1 MKRLVA
7 GAAAL
12 AAAGLGVARW
22 AATRGRVPSAAKDPL
37 ESSRWMGITIN
48 RPPDEVAPGGHL
60 PEPLGRMDAE
70 VRMNRAPGDRG
81 TELYARPRAQRVG
94 ADAVLARL
102 RGGEDPRTEIRTAL
116 RETKSLLETGDVLR
130 SDEEMET
137 TRPTLPGKVLDMALG
152 RAAEGGRL

>member
-12 AAAGLGVARW
+12 AAAGLGAARW
-22 AATRGRVPSAAKDPL
+22 AASRRRVPTGAKDPL
-37 ESSRWMGITIN
+37 ESSRWLGVTVN
-48 RPPDEVAPGGHL
+48 RPPDEVAPGGNL
-60 PEPLGRMDAE
+60 PDPLARVDAE

-81 TELYARPRAQRVG
+81 TEIYARPREHRAG
-94 ADAVLARL
+94 ADGVLARL
-102 RGGEDPRTEIRTAL
+102 RGDDPRTAIRTAL

-130 SDEEMET
+130 SDEELGT
-137 TRPTLPGKVLDMALG
+137 TRPTMPGKVLDMALG

>member
-7 GAAAL
+7 GAAL
-12 AAAGLGVARW
+12 AAAGLAVARW
-22 AATRGRVPSAAKDPL
+22 VAARGRVPAAAKDPL
-37 ESSRWMGITIN
+37 ESSRWLGVTVN
-48 RPPDEVAPGGHL
+48 RPPDEVAPAGHL
-60 PEPLGRMDAE
+60 PEPLAQVDAE

-81 TELYARPRAQRVG
+81 TEIYARPREHRAG
-94 ADAVLARL
+94 ADGVLARL
-102 RGGEDPRTEIRTAL
+102 RGEDPRTGIRTAL

-130 SDEEMET
+130 SDEEIAT

>member
-22 AATRGRVPSAAKDPL
+22 AAARGRVPAAAKDPL
-37 ESSRWMGITIN
+37 ESSRWLGVTVN
-48 RPPDEVAPGGHL
+48 RPPDEVAPAGHL
-60 PEPLGRMDAE
+60 PEPLAQVDAE

-81 TELYARPRAQRVG
+81 TEIYARPREHRAG
-94 ADAVLARL
+94 ADGVLARL
-102 RGGEDPRTEIRTAL
+102 RGEDPRTTVRTAL

-130 SDEEMET
+130 SDEEIAT

-152 RAAEGGRL
+152 RASEGGRL

>member
-12 AAAGLGVARW
+12 AAGLGVARW
-22 AATRGRVPSAAKDPL
+22 AASRGRMPGAVKDPL
-37 ESSRWMGITIN
+37 ESSRWLGITIN
-48 RPPDEVAPGGHL
+48 RPPDEVAPGGRL
-60 PEPLGRMDAE
+60 PEPLSRMDAE

-81 TELYARPRAQRVG
+81 TEVYARPRAQRAG

-102 RGGEDPRTEIRTAL
+102 RGEDPRTEIRTAL

-130 SDEEMET
+130 SDEEIGT
-137 TRPTLPGKVLDMALG
+137 TRPTMPGKVLDMALG